1 MKQYSILAAPKTYIM
16 KKRKLFLL
24 AVATLTFACKK
35 ESKPSDDKVIGSWS
49 AYVQIKMNEDWPV
62 VNLDSVQQH
71 GNVNYV
77 FNRDFSGSITK
88 VDVVFTTPPV
98 PRPIDISKWFPAAA
112 GTIVYNPS
120 VELNHKLKT
129 ERIFWQFNS
138 QEKQLLILDSLHTL
152 TEIWP
157 LDEIND
163 RYITSVPVLTPLIL
177 PFPSTDQEIKRD
189 MRIMLIRK

>member
-1 MKQYSILAAPKTYIM
+1 M
-16 KKRKLFLL
+16 